1 MPDDEI
7 GGEARPS
14 VVESHRRDGSTTVSV
29 TGAVDITN
37 AEQLDQAV
45 RAAEEDGG
53 QVVVDLTE
61 VDFLDSTGLSV
72 LLQARARQRR
82 DGGQRLSIVG
92 SKHESVTRLLELT
105 VTDEL
110 FF

>member
-1 MPDDEI
+1 MSDNEI
-7 GGEARPS
+7 GGEPAPAAL
-14 VVESHRRDGSTTVSV
+14 ESQRKGGSTVVSV
-29 TGAVDITN
+29 SGALDLTI
-37 AEQLDQAV
+37 AERLDQAI
-45 RAAEEDGG
+45 REAEEDGG
-53 QVVVDLTE
+53 AIVVDLRE

-72 LLQARARQRR
+72 LLQARTRQRR